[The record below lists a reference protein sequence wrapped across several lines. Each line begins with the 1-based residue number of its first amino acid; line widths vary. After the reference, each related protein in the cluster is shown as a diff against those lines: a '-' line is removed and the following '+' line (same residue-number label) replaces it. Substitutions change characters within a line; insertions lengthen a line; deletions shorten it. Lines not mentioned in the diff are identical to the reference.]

1 MCLYIK
7 QYKFQTADEDI
18 ACWKLLEIIE
28 ANGGEKVITP
38 FAFCPLTED
47 ELNGKKLFKPDK
59 RDADSLA
66 TWLKMYEE
74 EIKPR
79 HYSSVE
85 EGVIHTYGAK
95 DLTVKDLYDEMNYH
109 IGYIGSDE
117 IYIGTQQS
125 ETIGCDM
132 NPMIMGFAL
141 YKCVIPKGTEYIAGT
156 YTGHSGSHL
165 ISYGSKGIRFVE
177 KAAEWRKRDGYDT
190 GGICLQDKARTLV
203 KEMLQEDQ
211 EALPSL

>member
-7 QYKFQTADEDI
+7 HYELQTADEDI
-18 ACWKLLEIIE
+18 VCWKVLEIVKS
-28 ANGGEKVITP
+28 NDGEKIVTP
-38 FAFCPLTED
+38 FVFCPLTED
-47 ELNGKKLFKPDK
+47 ELNGKKLFKVNK
-59 RDADSLA
+59 READTLD
-66 TWLKMYEE
+66 TWLEMYRENVY
-74 EIKPR
+74 PR
-79 HYSSVE
+79 NYVSVE

-109 IGYIGSDE
+109 IGYIGSGE

-125 ETIGCDM
+125 ETIGCDT

-156 YTGHSGSHL
+156 YTGHSGSTL

-177 KAAEWRKRDGYDT
+177 KAAEWRSTCGYDT
-190 GGICLQDKARTLV
+190 GGICLQDKVRTLV

-211 EALPSL
+211 EALPLL

>member
-85 EGVIHTYGAK
+85 EGIIHTYGAK

-156 YTGHSGSHL
+156 YTGQSGSHL

>member
-85 EGVIHTYGAK
+85 EGIIHTYGAK

>member
-7 QYKFQTADEDI
+7 QYKLQTADEDI
-18 ACWKLLEIIE
+18 ACWKVLEIIE
-28 ANGGEKVITP
+28 ANDGEKIVTP

-59 RDADSLA
+59 READAFD

-74 EIKPR
+74 EIKPH

-85 EGVIHTYGAK
+85 EGVIHTYGVK
-95 DLTVKDLYDEMNYH
+95 DLTVKDMYDEMNFH
-109 IGYIGSDE
+109 INSIGSDE

-156 YTGHSGSHL
+156 YTGLSGSTL

-177 KAAEWRKRDGYDT
+177 KAAEWRSTSGYDT

-203 KEMLQEDQ
+203 KEMMQEDQ
-211 EALPSL
+211 EALPLL

>member
-7 QYKFQTADEDI
+7 HYEFQTADEDI
-18 ACWKLLEIIE
+18 ICWKVLEIIE
-28 ANGGEKVITP
+28 ANGGEKIVTP

-47 ELNGKKLFKPDK
+47 ELNSKKLFKPDK

-74 EIKPR
+74 EIKPH
-79 HYSSVE
+79 HYNSVE
-85 EGVIHTYGAK
+85 EGVIHTYGATYF
-95 DLTVKDLYDEMNYH
+95 TVKDLYDEMNYH

-117 IYIGTQQS
+117 VYIGMHQS
-125 ETIGCDM
+125 ENIGCDM

-156 YTGHSGSHL
+156 YIGHSGSHL

-177 KAAEWRKRDGYDT
+177 KVAEWRSTSGYDT

-211 EALPSL
+211 EVLPLL

>member
-7 QYKFQTADEDI
+7 HYELQTADKDI
-18 ACWKLLEIIE
+18 VCWKVLEIIE
-28 ANGGEKVITP
+28 ANDGEKIVTP
-38 FAFCPLTED
+38 FVFCPLTED

-74 EIKPR
+74 EIKPH
-79 HYSSVE
+79 HYNSVE

-95 DLTVKDLYDEMNYH
+95 YFTVKDLYDEMNYH
-109 IGYIGSDE
+109 INGIGSDE
-117 IYIGTQQS
+117 IYIDTQQS

-132 NPMIMGFAL
+132 NPMILGIAL

-156 YTGHSGSHL
+156 YIGHSGSHL

-190 GGICLQDKARTLV
+190 GGICLQDKVRTLV

-211 EALPSL
+211 EALPLL

>member
-18 ACWKLLEIIE
+18 ACWKVLEIIE

-79 HYSSVE
+79 HYNSVE

-95 DLTVKDLYDEMNYH
+95 DLTVKDLYDEMDFH
-109 IGYIGSDE
+109 INSIGSDE

-125 ETIGCDM
+125 ENIGCDM

-156 YTGHSGSHL
+156 YTGHSGSTL

-190 GGICLQDKARTLV
+190 GGICLQDKVRTLV

-211 EALPSL
+211 EALPLL

>member
-18 ACWKLLEIIE
+18 ACWKVLEIIE
-28 ANGGEKVITP
+28 ANGGEKIVTP

-74 EIKPR
+74 EIKSR
-79 HYSSVE
+79 HYNSVE

-109 IGYIGSDE
+109 IGYISSDE
-117 IYIGTQQS
+117 VYIDMHQS
-125 ETIGCDM
+125 EVIGCDM

-177 KAAEWRKRDGYDT
+177 KAAEWRSTSGYDT
-190 GGICLQDKARTLV
+190 GGICLQDKVRTLV

-211 EALPSL
+211 EALPLL

>member
-85 EGVIHTYGAK
+85 EGIIHTYGAK

-156 YTGHSGSHL
+156 YTGQSGSHL

-203 KEMLQEDQ
+203 KEMMQEDQ